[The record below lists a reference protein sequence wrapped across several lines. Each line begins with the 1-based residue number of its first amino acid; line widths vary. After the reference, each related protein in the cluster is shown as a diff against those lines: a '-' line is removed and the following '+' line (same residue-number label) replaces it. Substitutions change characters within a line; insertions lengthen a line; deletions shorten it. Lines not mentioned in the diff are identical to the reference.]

1 MKNNSSAVKVLL
13 MILIVIIFP
22 IGIYLFWNFGNVM
35 QKVGSVTD
43 YATVYS
49 YRIAGKTLYRYEI
62 RNDEGV
68 IDRSDISVAVPYIWQ
83 EGDQVRLHVKED
95 GEVYIFDYDLPTGTF
110 TRSTADYV
118 FLDPFSKIQKV
129 KTVKLDT
136 NCKNA
141 LVYDISA
148 QGEPSWLWYATE
160 SGDKT
165 GLNLFASKSEDENCW
180 GWSEESTTAP
190 RVETYDDGFTIFY
203 TQDGLSLCKEFDTK
217 NRSSSYE
224 YALFEDGRV
233 YVEQAIDTMQPED
246 YPDDTA
252 KTSDFVNTEP
262 IEIADCNA
270 AYLRAKAEVTIPYDL
285 VTFRANVDLRA
296 MKMSY
301 WAVTFSQK
309 NDPTNGTYQT
319 VHMDGE
325 GRTIC
330 VETSSAE

>member
-1 MKNNSSAVKVLL
+1 
-13 MILIVIIFP
+13 
-22 IGIYLFWNFGNVM
+22 M

-62 RNDEGV
+62 RNDSGV
-68 IDRSDISVAVPYIWQ
+68 IDRSEISDAIPYIWQ

-95 GEVYIFDYDLPTGTF
+95 GDVYIFDYDLPTGTF
-110 TRSTADYV
+110 TRSSANYT

-129 KTVKLDT
+129 KTVQLDT

-148 QGEPSWLWYATE
+148 QGEPSWFWYAME
-160 SGDKT
+160 SDDKT
-165 GLNLFASKSEDENCW
+165 GWD
-180 GWSEESTTAP
+180 WSGESTTVP
-190 RVETYDDGFTIFY
+190 RVEPSADGFTIFY
-203 TQDGLSLCKEFDTK
+203 TQDGLSLCKEFDTE
-217 NRSSSYE
+217 NCTSSHE
-224 YALFEDGRV
+224 YALFEDDRV
-233 YVEQAIDTMQPED
+233 YVEQAIGTMQTED

-252 KTSDFVNTEP
+252 KTSGLVNTEP

-285 VTFRANVDLRA
+285 VTFLGNVDLDA
-296 MKMSY
+296 MKISY

-309 NDPTNGTYQT
+309 DDQTNGVYQT